1 MISILNLSDAELL
14 LLYKNHYICWDI
26 ILKTMINC
34 INWLLARHGSFA
46 ESVVVIEDG
55 ASVSKTVILITE
67 SAYSFQLNEVNPI
80 DMMSWKWT
88 FFSHRICD
96 IL

>member
-1 MISILNLSDAELL
+1 MISILHLYDAELL
-14 LLYKNHYICWDI
+14 LLYKNHYICLDI

-46 ESVVVIEDG
+46 ESVVVNEDG
-55 ASVSKTVILITE
+55 ALVSKTVILIAE
-67 SAYSFQLNEVNPI
+67 SAYSFQLKEVNPI
-80 DMMSWKWT
+80 DMMSWKWG